1 MKFDRI
7 VSSKKKKK
15 NDKKNFLGF
24 LFPVITIPF
33 KFLNLNF
40 GKKIWKKIFL
50 FSDCRRNINAKF
62 LG

>member
-1 MKFDRI
+1 MI
-7 VSSKKKKK
+7 
-15 NDKKNFLGF
+15 KNFLGF